1 MYKMSK
7 IKLKDFEKRAKAA
20 SSQVRAEADKI
31 LNDGRKLYGRANR
44 ELAVGRDK
52 AVKFHDEMVG
62 HVNHA
67 KHVGNEY
74 LDQVKDHGRR
84 TYNKAAQ
91 VVGEIENEA
100 NHVARRAGRTY
111 SVVVNVGQKHIDA
124 LKRGAKTISL
134 TANDLKNG
142 ARRLRLSFNAK
153 KHLNRLERNFRDGK
167 RSTIKPD
174 VHLDDVEEGEEVE
187 GGAINFKSI
196 KRGLTDVGRKIVKAV
211 KPVVD
216 SKITKSI
223 VKEAAP
229 ILLPVAKEA
238 VVQAVGAKSNPV
250 VGKAAGNVF
259 DKMAKKGVD
268 SYTKGAGVR
277 RMSSFP
283 RSSGFTENHGGSF
296 KPLGGSS
303 APHGGSI
310 EGIQFQQ
317 SALVPG
323 PNSQISRSQA
333 PVSVQERMA
342 YVRSFRGGT
351 KQG

>member
-1 MYKMSK
+1 MSN
-7 IKLKDFEKRAKAA
+7 IRLKDFERKAKNT
-20 SSQVRAEADKI
+20 SNHVREQADK
-31 LNDGRKLYGRANR
+31 LLTDGRKMYGRANR

-52 AVKFHDEMVG
+52 VVKFHDDVVRG
-62 HVNHA
+62 VDHA
-67 KHVGNEY
+67 VHVGNDY
-74 LDQVKDHGRR
+74 LNQAKDHGRR
-84 TYNKAAQ
+84 TYRKA
-91 VVGEIENEA
+91 GEVAKAVEDEA
-100 NHVARRAGRTY
+100 NHVAKRAGRTY
-111 SVVVNVGQKHIDA
+111 QVVVNVGQKHIDA

-196 KRGLTDVGRKIVKAV
+196 KRRLTDVGRKIVKAV

-238 VVQAVGAKSNPV
+238 VVQAVGSQSNPV
-250 VGKAAGNVF
+250 VGKVAGNVF
-259 DKMAKKGVD
+259 DKMARKGVD
-268 SYTKGAGVR
+268 KYTAGAGVK

-283 RSSGFTENHGGSF
+283 RSDGFTENHGGSF
-296 KPLGGSS
+296 APLGGSFK
-303 APHGGSI
+303 PLGSGI
-310 EGIQFQQ
+310 EFAQ
-317 SALVPG
+317 SGLVPG
-323 PNSQISRSQA
+323 PHNVVSQA
-333 PVSVQERMA
+333 QMGSMAERMA
-342 YVRSFRGGT
+342 YVRSFKGT